1 MSKKNSTYLLELEKR
16 KVDRFVEKWEKE
28 WGLSKSEEIELR
40 RAYQIALQR
49 LERFDEAAS
58 AMEDLLNL
66 YSNEELKSTKAV
78 EDGRR
83 CILQVRLYFFTFV
96 NRTCSQRCLYFGGV
110 FTGVSIT
117 SELQGGVYKVQ
128 KGSLYKVHSSKI
140 SRFFSK
146 KVPL

>member
-1 MSKKNSTYLLELEKR
+1 MKEYHQKLYLSWLLCVSKKNSTYLLELEKR

-28 WGLSKSEEIELR
+28 WGLTGAEERALR

-66 YSNEELKSTKAV
+66 YPQEELKSAQAV

-83 CILQVRLYFFTFV
+83 CILQVNQKLFSSPTLNFERTFKNLNWLVFF
-96 NRTCSQRCLYFGGV
+96 L
-110 FTGVSIT
+110 
-117 SELQGGVYKVQ
+117 
-128 KGSLYKVHSSKI
+128 
-140 SRFFSK
+140 
-146 KVPL
+146 